1 MLTTNIELKP
11 KVKAFLNEEI
21 KMFIN
26 GEFVSSISG
35 KTFETYNPATEDVL
49 AVVCEAQEE
58 DVDVAVKAARFAFE
72 SGPWAEMTTAERA
85 HLIYKLADL
94 IEEHREELA
103 QLEALDNGKPYQV
116 ALDDDISA
124 TVENYRYYA
133 GWATKIIGQTIP
145 ISKDYLNYTRH
156 EPVGVVGQ
164 IIPWNFPLVMSSWK
178 MGAAL
183 ATGCTIVLKPAEQTP
198 LSLLYT
204 AKLFKEAGF
213 PNGVVNFVPGF
224 GPEAGSAIVNH
235 HDIDKVAFTGSTVTG
250 KYIMRQS
257 AETIKHVT
265 LELGGKS
272 PNIILEDADLEEAIN
287 GAFQGIMYNHG
298 QNCSAG
304 SRVFVHRKHYETVV
318 NELVKMANNVK
329 LGAGMEAETEMGP
342 LVSKKQQE
350 RVLNYIEQGRAE
362 GATVAAGG
370 ERAFEKGYFVQPT
383 VFTNVTDDMTIVKE
397 EIFGPVVV
405 VLPFD
410 STEEVI
416 ERANRSSYGLA
427 AGVWTQ
433 NIKIGHQVANKLKA
447 GTVWINDYNLEN
459 AAAPFGGYKQ
469 SGIGRELGSY
479 ALDNYTEVKSVWVN
493 IK

>member
-1 MLTTNIELKP
+1 MLTKNIELKP

-26 GEFVSSISG
+26 GEFVPSISG
-35 KTFETYNPATEDVL
+35 KTFETYNPATEDIL

-58 DVDVAVKAARFAFE
+58 DIDVAVKAARSAFE

-94 IEEHREELA
+94 IEEHGEELA

-116 ALDDDISA
+116 ALDDDIAA

-213 PNGVVNFVPGF
+213 PDGVVNFVPGF
-224 GPEAGSAIVNH
+224 GPEAGAAIVNH

-329 LGAGMEAETEMGP
+329 LGAGMEKETEMGP

-350 RVLNYIEQGRAE
+350 RVLHYIEQGKAE

-370 ERAFEKGYFVQPT
+370 ERAFKKVILYSQPY
-383 VFTNVTDDMTIVKE
+383 
-397 EIFGPVVV
+397 
-405 VLPFD
+405 
-410 STEEVI
+410 S
-416 ERANRSSYGLA
+416 
-427 AGVWTQ
+427 
-433 NIKIGHQVANKLKA
+433 
-447 GTVWINDYNLEN
+447 
-459 AAAPFGGYKQ
+459 
-469 SGIGRELGSY
+469 
-479 ALDNYTEVKSVWVN
+479 
-493 IK
+493 

>member
-11 KVKAFLNEEI
+11 KVKAFLDEEI

-26 GEFVSSISG
+26 GEFVPSISG

-49 AVVCEAQEE
+49 AVVYEAQEE
-58 DVDVAVKAARFAFE
+58 DIDVAVKAARSAFE
-72 SGPWAEMTTAERA
+72 SGPWVEMTTAERA

-94 IEEHREELA
+94 IEEHGEELA

-116 ALDDDISA
+116 ALDDDIAA

-224 GPEAGSAIVNH
+224 GPEAGAAIVNH

-287 GAFQGIMYNHG
+287 CAFQGIMYNHG

-329 LGAGMEAETEMGP
+329 LGAGMEKDTEMGP
-342 LVSKKQQE
+342 LVSKSNKS
-350 RVLNYIEQGRAE
+350 VCYITLN
-362 GATVAAGG
+362 
-370 ERAFEKGYFVQPT
+370 
-383 VFTNVTDDMTIVKE
+383 KE
-397 EIFGPVVV
+397 
-405 VLPFD
+405 
-410 STEEVI
+410 
-416 ERANRSSYGLA
+416 
-427 AGVWTQ
+427 
-433 NIKIGHQVANKLKA
+433 KLKA
-447 GTVWINDYNLEN
+447 LLLLLV
-459 AAAPFGGYKQ
+459 
-469 SGIGRELGSY
+469 
-479 ALDNYTEVKSVWVN
+479 VN
-493 IK
+493 VHLKKVILYSQQYSQMLRTI

>member
-1 MLTTNIELKP
+1 MLTKNIELKP

-26 GEFVSSISG
+26 GEFVPSISG

-58 DVDVAVKAARFAFE
+58 DIDVAVKAARSAFE

-94 IEEHREELA
+94 IEEHGEELA

-116 ALDDDISA
+116 ALDDDIAA

-198 LSLLYT
+198 LSLLYA

-213 PNGVVNFVPGF
+213 PDGVVNFVPGF
-224 GPEAGSAIVNH
+224 GPEAGAAIVNH

-329 LGAGMEAETEMGP
+329 LGAGMEKETEMGP

-350 RVLNYIEQGRAE
+350 RVLHYIEQGKAE

-397 EIFGPVVV
+397 EI
-405 VLPFD
+405 
-410 STEEVI
+410 
-416 ERANRSSYGLA
+416 
-427 AGVWTQ
+427 
-433 NIKIGHQVANKLKA
+433 
-447 GTVWINDYNLEN
+447 
-459 AAAPFGGYKQ
+459 
-469 SGIGRELGSY
+469 
-479 ALDNYTEVKSVWVN
+479 LDQLSLYFHLIQRK
-493 IK
+493 K

>member
-1 MLTTNIELKP
+1 MLTTNIVLKP

-26 GEFVSSISG
+26 GEFVPSISG

-58 DVDVAVKAARFAFE
+58 DIDVAVKAARLAFE
-72 SGPWAEMTTAERA
+72 SGPWTEMTTAERA

-94 IEEHREELA
+94 IEEHKEELA

-116 ALDDDISA
+116 ALEDDIAA

-224 GPEAGSAIVNH
+224 GPEAGAAIVNH
-235 HDIDKVAFTGSTVTG
+235 HDINKVAFTGSTVTG

-272 PNIILEDADLEEAIN
+272 PNIVLEDADLEEAIN

-318 NELVKMANNVK
+318 EELVKGQII
-329 LGAGMEAETEMGP
+329 L
-342 LVSKKQQE
+342 
-350 RVLNYIEQGRAE
+350 
-362 GATVAAGG
+362 
-370 ERAFEKGYFVQPT
+370 
-383 VFTNVTDDMTIVKE
+383 
-397 EIFGPVVV
+397 
-405 VLPFD
+405 
-410 STEEVI
+410 
-416 ERANRSSYGLA
+416 
-427 AGVWTQ
+427 
-433 NIKIGHQVANKLKA
+433 
-447 GTVWINDYNLEN
+447 NLEL
-459 AAAPFGGYKQ
+459 GWKQ
-469 SGIGRELGSY
+469 IQKWGHSY
-479 ALDNYTEVKSVWVN
+479 LKNNKSVCCIILNKERRKVLLLQLVVN
-493 IK
+493 VHLKKAILFSQPYSQMLLMI

>member
-1 MLTTNIELKP
+1 
-11 KVKAFLNEEI
+11 
-21 KMFIN
+21 
-26 GEFVSSISG
+26 
-35 KTFETYNPATEDVL
+35 
-49 AVVCEAQEE
+49 
-58 DVDVAVKAARFAFE
+58 
-72 SGPWAEMTTAERA
+72 MTTAERA

-224 GPEAGSAIVNH
+224 GPEAGAAIVNH

-257 AETIKHVT
+257 AEMIKHVT

-318 NELVKMANNVK
+318 DALVKMANNVK
-329 LGAGMEAETEMGP
+329 LGAGMEKGTEM
-342 LVSKKQQE
+342 
-350 RVLNYIEQGRAE
+350 AH
-362 GATVAAGG
+362 
-370 ERAFEKGYFVQPT
+370 
-383 VFTNVTDDMTIVKE
+383 
-397 EIFGPVVV
+397 
-405 VLPFD
+405 
-410 STEEVI
+410 
-416 ERANRSSYGLA
+416 SYLR
-427 AGVWTQ
+427 
-433 NIKIGHQVANKLKA
+433 NN
-447 GTVWINDYNLEN
+447 
-459 AAAPFGGYKQ
+459 
-469 SGIGRELGSY
+469 
-479 ALDNYTEVKSVWVN
+479 KSVCYITLSKGRKKALQLRLVVN
-493 IK
+493 VHLKRVISLSQLYSQMLQTI

>member
-1 MLTTNIELKP
+1 
-11 KVKAFLNEEI
+11 
-21 KMFIN
+21 
-26 GEFVSSISG
+26 
-35 KTFETYNPATEDVL
+35 
-49 AVVCEAQEE
+49 
-58 DVDVAVKAARFAFE
+58 
-72 SGPWAEMTTAERA
+72 MTTAERA

-94 IEEHREELA
+94 IEEHGEELA

-116 ALDDDISA
+116 ALDDDIAA

-213 PNGVVNFVPGF
+213 PDGVVNFVPGF
-224 GPEAGSAIVNH
+224 GPEAGAAIVNH

-287 GAFQGIMYNHG
+287 GAFQGIMYNH
-298 QNCSAG
+298 A
-304 SRVFVHRKHYETVV
+304 K
-318 NELVKMANNVK
+318 
-329 LGAGMEAETEMGP
+329 
-342 LVSKKQQE
+342 
-350 RVLNYIEQGRAE
+350 I
-362 GATVAAGG
+362 
-370 ERAFEKGYFVQPT
+370 
-383 VFTNVTDDMTIVKE
+383 
-397 EIFGPVVV
+397 V
-405 VLPFD
+405 VLDLACSF
-410 STEEVI
+410 TE
-416 ERANRSSYGLA
+416 
-427 AGVWTQ
+427 
-433 NIKIGHQVANKLKA
+433 NI
-447 GTVWINDYNLEN
+447 T
-459 AAAPFGGYKQ
+459 KQ
-469 SGIGRELGSY
+469 S
-479 ALDNYTEVKSVWVN
+479 
-493 IK
+493 

>member
-1 MLTTNIELKP
+1 
-11 KVKAFLNEEI
+11 
-21 KMFIN
+21 MFIN
-26 GEFVSSISG
+26 GEFVPSISG

-58 DVDVAVKAARFAFE
+58 DIDVAVKAARSAFE

-94 IEEHREELA
+94 IEEHGEELA

-116 ALDDDISA
+116 ALDDDIAA

-198 LSLLYT
+198 LSLLYA
-204 AKLFKEAGF
+204 AKLFKAGF
-213 PNGVVNFVPGF
+213 PDGVVNFVPGF
-224 GPEAGSAIVNH
+224 GPEAGAAIVNH

-287 GAFQGIMYNHG
+287 GAF
-298 QNCSAG
+298 
-304 SRVFVHRKHYETVV
+304 K
-318 NELVKMANNVK
+318 
-329 LGAGMEAETEMGP
+329 
-342 LVSKKQQE
+342 
-350 RVLNYIEQGRAE
+350 VLCIITA
-362 GATVAAGG
+362 
-370 ERAFEKGYFVQPT
+370 K
-383 VFTNVTDDMTIVKE
+383 I
-397 EIFGPVVV
+397 V
-405 VLPFD
+405 VLDLACSF
-410 STEEVI
+410 TE
-416 ERANRSSYGLA
+416 
-427 AGVWTQ
+427 
-433 NIKIGHQVANKLKA
+433 NI
-447 GTVWINDYNLEN
+447 T
-459 AAAPFGGYKQ
+459 KQ
-469 SGIGRELGSY
+469 S
-479 ALDNYTEVKSVWVN
+479 
-493 IK
+493 